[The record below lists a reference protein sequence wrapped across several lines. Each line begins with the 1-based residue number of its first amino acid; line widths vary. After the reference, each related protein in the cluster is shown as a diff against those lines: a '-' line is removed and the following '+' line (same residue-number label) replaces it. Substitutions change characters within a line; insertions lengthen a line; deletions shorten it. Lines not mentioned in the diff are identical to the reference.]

1 MLLNTIGNSDFARRG
16 LFMQNRFG
24 RFLLLFF
31 ILGQL
36 SVFTVIA
43 QKKGHTG
50 GLGEAR
56 IHFNVA
62 SAENLAKAPGITKA
76 IADAIIKYRQE
87 KGAFKAPEDLLKVPG
102 ITPAIYKQINPQ
114 KGTEGDLYTVPRPG
128 QKLEED
134 EDAPLSPS
142 KC

>member
-1 MLLNTIGNSDFARRG
+1 MKDRFRQLLP
-16 LFMQNRFG
+16 
-24 RFLLLFF
+24 FF
-31 ILGQL
+31 ILIGQL
-36 SVFTVIA
+36 SVFPAMA

-62 SAENLAKAPGITKA
+62 SAENLAKAPGITKGIAEA
-76 IADAIIKYRQE
+76 IVKYRQE
-87 KGAFKAPEDLLKVPG
+87 KGPFKAPEDLLKVPG
-102 ITPAIYKQINPQ
+102 ITPAVFKQINPQ
-114 KGTEGDLYTVPRPG
+114 KGTEGELYTVPRPG